1 MSVLSGTLLVLGVAL
16 LVSPASAA
24 FAGSARDRF
33 ATREAYASHLN
44 AQPGMTWTAGVP
56 TRFRGTPIGHSA
68 SLCGAKRLE
77 DSSLDA
83 LVEAGAVV
91 DFRGI
96 INITEGITGA
106 APEPPDAFDA
116 EAHWPMC
123 KATIGDIRDQSD
135 CGCCWA
141 FAAAGAA
148 SDRMCIA
155 TNGSVVVPLSA
166 QQLCF
171 CASDDGCQG
180 NNLYQLWMYITTEGL
195 ATGGQYN
202 GTGPLIPQKG
212 ESAWCSD
219 YTLPHCH
226 HHGPQG
232 NDPFPAEGT
241 KGCPKV
247 VVGGSPACPKD
258 CDAESARIKSTD
270 TYVASGS
277 PMIVG
282 GEGAEKGIRQAIMA
296 GGPLEAAFD
305 VYESFEQYT
314 GGIYQM
320 NPETSGKLMGGHAV
334 RIVGWGS
341 ENGTKYWKIAN
352 SWNMHWGE
360 DGYFRILR
368 SDSGAGTSGPGCNIE
383 RNVIGSQNDAT
394 WSKKGGN

>member
-1 MSVLSGTLLVLGVAL
+1 MNVAVAAL
-16 LVSPASAA
+16 LVTPAAAA
-24 FAGSARDRF
+24 FLGSARERF
-33 ATREAYASHLN
+33 ATRGAFAAHLN
-44 AQPGMTWTAGVP
+44 AQPGMTWTAGISA
-56 TRFRGTPIGHSA
+56 RFRGTPIGHSE
-68 SLCGAKRLE
+68 SLCGAKTLE
-77 DSSLDA
+77 DAALAA
-83 LVEAGAVV
+83 LVAAGALV
-91 DFRGI
+91 DARG
-96 INITEGITGA
+96 TAGMGA
-106 APEPPDAFDA
+106 ASPNPPDAFDA
-116 EAHWPMC
+116 EEHWPLC
-123 KATIGDIRDQSD
+123 KATIADIRDQSD

-155 TNGSVVVPLSA
+155 TNGTVVVPLSA

-180 NNLYQLWMYITTEGL
+180 NNLYQPWSHITTDGL
-195 ATGGQYN
+195 VTGGQVN
-202 GTGPLIPQKG
+202 NTGPLTPKKG

-232 NDPFPAEGT
+232 SDPYPAEGSP
-241 KGCPKV
+241 GCPKV
-247 VVGGSPACPKD
+247 AAGASPACPKS
-258 CDAESARIKSTD
+258 CDAGSTRTLAGD
-270 TYVASGS
+270 TFVASGS

-282 GEGAEKGIRQAIMA
+282 GEGAEKSIRQAIVA

-305 VYESFEQYT
+305 VWESFEQYT

-320 NPETSGKLMGGHAV
+320 NPETAGKYMGGHAV

-341 ENGTKYWKIAN
+341 ENGTSYWKIAN
-352 SWNMHWGE
+352 SWNPHWGE

-394 WSKKGGN
+394 WSKKGDRH